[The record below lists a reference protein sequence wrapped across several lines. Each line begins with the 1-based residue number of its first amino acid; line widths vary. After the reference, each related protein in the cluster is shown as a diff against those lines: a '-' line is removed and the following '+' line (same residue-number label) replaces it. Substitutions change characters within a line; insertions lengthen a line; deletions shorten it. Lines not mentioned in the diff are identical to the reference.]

1 MNHRVGY
8 ELKLQICG
16 PGNNNVFSP
25 GPGWRRGIPNLS
37 WLGST
42 FEDAAVPSTT
52 DCLFPVSSAPGAEL
66 AVAVVQAEAACLHQ
80 ARNIQY
86 KRRRQLK
93 RFGPDPHP
101 EKRTASY

>member
-1 MNHRVGY
+1 M
-8 ELKLQICG
+8 
-16 PGNNNVFSP
+16 PGNENLSNESP
-25 GPGWRRGIPNLS
+25 GWQRGIPNLS
-37 WLGST
+37 RVDST
-42 FEDAAVPSTT
+42 LKT
-52 DCLFPVSSAPGAEL
+52 DLNFLTLYCLFLVSSAPGAEL

-101 EKRTASY
+101 EIKRQVTEEYSS